1 MNMVTTCLHCGTSFR
16 VTPDHLRARGGQ
28 VRCGRCTKVFDGFQ
42 KLTTLDAVVP
52 DATQPVIAEAQVTAS
67 PLERVAAP
75 KPLPADD
82 APMSQI
88 DTDIERPG
96 LPIDVP
102 LPEQTPELST
112 PQVKAEPAASID
124 EASGAG
130 VNIQL
135 ISTQDFVL
143 ADPLVAEENPE
154 PLSALETERGVTE
167 APTTQGQD
175 IGERLTSVPL
185 QAVDPA
191 STQIEGPEQYD
202 YPDEAEKNPRHGSG
216 LWAFAAAI
224 ALIAL
229 TVQAIHT
236 YRNELGSQYPA
247 LKPVLVRFCEYAAC
261 KLMPLQRPDALK
273 IEASDL
279 QVTDPS
285 RPSVI
290 QLTATL
296 RNYSNREV
304 GYPALD
310 LVLTDNREHTLVR
323 RVFSPADYLARAD
336 AVVTGIA
343 ANAEVTVRLDIDVG
357 ALGAS
362 GFRLNLAPATAI

>member
-42 KLTTLDAVVP
+42 KLTTLDAVAP
-52 DATQPVIAEAQVTAS
+52 GATHPAIPEAQVTAS
-67 PLERVAAP
+67 SLERVAAP
-75 KPLPADD
+75 APLPADD
-82 APMSQI
+82 ALMSEI
-88 DTDIERPG
+88 DADIERPG
-96 LPIDVP
+96 LPVDAP
-102 LPEQTPELST
+102 SNEQTPELST
-112 PQVKAEPAASID
+112 PQVKVEPAPSES
-124 EASGAG
+124 EASGAE
-130 VNIQL
+130 VDIQL
-135 ISTQDFVL
+135 IRAQDIVL
-143 ADPLVAEENPE
+143 ADPLVAQEKP
-154 PLSALETERGVTE
+154 
-167 APTTQGQD
+167 
-175 IGERLTSVPL
+175 VPL
-185 QAVDPA
+185 QAANPMSA
-191 STQIEGPEQYD
+191 QIEGPEPHD
-202 YPDEAEKNPRHGSG
+202 NWDEAEKNPNRGSG

-224 ALIAL
+224 ALIVLA
-229 TVQAIHT
+229 VQAIHA

-247 LKPVLVRFCEYAAC
+247 LKPVLVRFCEYAVC

-323 RVFSPADYLARAD
+323 RVFSPADYLARPD
-336 AVVTGIA
+336 AVLTGIA
-343 ANAEVTVRLDIDVG
+343 ANVEVTVRLDIDVG

-362 GFRLNLAPATAI
+362 GFRLNLAPALSI